1 MLESVIAFTAIAL
14 LIGGAAY
21 GLYSVFRYFIKKDIT
36 PFPIILGG
44 SIFLAGIWLI
54 FILGIL
60 ETNNQE
66 AVTDFEEESMVA
78 VTEDENEPEPII
90 EAEEPQEVEEVQ
102 EPSVEEFLQEVQ
114 PEDPISNY
122 EDYMELYELQINRG
136 YTVYGREFDEVTI
149 ENRNIIVVYDADSII
164 EVGVNKDLDQVKNA
178 HVKRIQEDLTTTI
191 EGSSDMGTDA
201 LQLERGFAVVES
213 SYNGSSN
220 FAVTLQNAQGQMIDL
235 LVNEIGE
242 YSGKSFV
249 WIEDTGDY
257 YLNINGNQGNW
268 IIKVMQYRP
277 LEVANLPG
285 DIKGTGDDV
294 VFFEVDKGSYQI
306 SFSHNGDSN
315 FAVTV
320 NKVDLL
326 VNEIGNYE
334 GSQRYSFEESS
345 IYVFVVT
352 ADGDWSINVKE

>member
-36 PFPIILGG
+36 SFPIILGG
-44 SIFLAGIWLI
+44 SIFLAGVWLI

-66 AVTDFEEESMVA
+66 AATDFEEESTLA
-78 VTEDENEPEPII
+78 VTEDESEPEPVI
-90 EAEEPQEVEEVQ
+90 EEEVEEVQ
-102 EPSVEEFLQEVQ
+102 EPSVEEFLQDVQ
-114 PEDPISNY
+114 PEEPISNY
-122 EDYMELYELQINRG
+122 KEYMEFYELQINRG
-136 YTVYGREFDEVTI
+136 YTAYGLEFDEVTI

-164 EVGVNKDLDQVKNA
+164 EVGVNKDLDQVKND
-178 HVKRIQEDLTTTI
+178 HVKKIQEDLTTTI

-201 LQLERGFAVVES
+201 IQLERGFAVVAS
-213 SYNGSSN
+213 TYNGSSI
-220 FAVTLQNAQGQMIDL
+220 FAVTLQNDQGEMIDL
-235 LVNEIGE
+235 LVNEIGN

-249 WIEDTGDY
+249 WIEDAGDY

-268 IIKVMQYRP
+268 TINVMQYRP
-277 LEVANLPG
+277 LEIENLPG
-285 DIKGTGDDV
+285 AIKGKGDDV
-294 VFFEVDKGSYQI
+294 VFFEIDKGSYQI

-315 FAVTV
+315 FAVNV

-326 VNEIGNYE
+326 VNEIGSYE
-334 GSQRYSFEESS
+334 GSQRYSFEESNV
-345 IYVFVVT
+345 YVFVVT
-352 ADGDWSINVKE
+352 ADGDWTINVKE